1 MEEMNPSEAAPRR
14 GFPYVIGLVLI
25 SVGLA
30 VLLDQFLKTGWIVL
44 VIVPIAGLILL
55 AEGGKTQ
62 KLGFIIAGA
71 LVSGAGL
78 GAFLFLSRVID
89 APVERKIGLVL
100 IAFALGWV
108 LITLATHLLLRK
120 WVWWPLVPG
129 GIITSVGACFL
140 FSDLQLLD
148 FVLYL
153 VTGTGFVLLV
163 WGVFWRLLGLII
175 PGSLLISIGPGIYL
189 PWGTELGIN
198 VLTKTGM
205 MLVIFAIGWVMIIL
219 FARVLSTRFM
229 WWPLIPGGIQAV
241 VGWGLYIGGDPGG
254 AASFIA
260 NTGSIGLIIFGLYLL
275 LMRKGIHR

>member
-1 MEEMNPSEAAPRR
+1 MKEMNPSEAAPRR

-30 VLLDQFLKTGWIVL
+30 ILLDQFLKTGWIAL
-44 VIVPIAGLILL
+44 AIVPISGLILL

-62 KLGFIIAGA
+62 KFSFIIAGA
-71 LVSGAGL
+71 L
-78 GAFLFLSRVID
+78 LFLSQVID

-100 IAFALGWV
+100 MAFALGWG
-108 LITLATHLLLRK
+108 LITVSTHLLLQKR
-120 WVWWPLVPG
+120 VWWPLVPG
-129 GIITSVGACFL
+129 GILTSVGACFL
-140 FSDLQLLD
+140 FSDLRLFD

-163 WGVFWRLLGLII
+163 WGVFWRLIGLII

-198 VLTKTGM
+198 ILTKTGM

-219 FARVLSTRFM
+219 FARVLTTRFM

-254 AASFIA
+254 AAAFIA